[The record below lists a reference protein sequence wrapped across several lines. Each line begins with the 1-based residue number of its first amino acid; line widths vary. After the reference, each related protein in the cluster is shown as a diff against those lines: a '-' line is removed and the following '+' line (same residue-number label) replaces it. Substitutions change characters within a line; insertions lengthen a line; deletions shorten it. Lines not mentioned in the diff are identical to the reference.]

1 MFDLISEIGQTLQNN
16 KLRTALTGFA
26 VAWGIFM
33 LIVLLGMSRG
43 VVNSFNEGRMSQGSN
58 SISIFGGRT
67 SEAFNGYKDGRS
79 IELKQS
85 DINTIKTKNRSDVA
99 DAVGVISGSQTVITT
114 PHDYIS
120 TGYRGVYPSELVSRG
135 EKITAGRNIND
146 ADIKSSRKVVILTEK
161 NAAIL
166 FPETKPDD
174 VIGQRVTLNNLS
186 FTVIGLIN
194 PEFGQDTYIPF
205 TTARM
210 MSGESDELTEI
221 KVEVGD
227 ITTAEEGEAMENGVR
242 KTLAGVHNFS
252 PDDKKAVWIW
262 NRFTQHMTM
271 NRALGILDYVV
282 WLIGIFTML
291 SGIIGVSNIMFV
303 SVKER
308 THEIGIR
315 RAIGAK
321 PRNILVQI
329 LTESVAITTLFGY
342 IGVFMG
348 ILITQGLAMIFDDS
362 KFIKDPTVDISIAVK
377 VTFVLVI
384 AGCLAGLFPALKA
397 LKVKPVEALRDE

>member
-79 IELKQS
+79 IELKQP

-348 ILITQGLAMIFDDS
+348 ILITQGLAMVFDDS

>member
-1 MFDLISEIGQTLQNN
+1 
-16 KLRTALTGFA
+16 
-26 VAWGIFM
+26 
-33 LIVLLGMSRG
+33 
-43 VVNSFNEGRMSQGSN
+43 
-58 SISIFGGRT
+58 RT

-79 IELKQS
+79 IELKQP
-85 DINTIKTKNRSDVA
+85 DINSIKTKNRSNVA
-99 DAVGVISGSQTVITT
+99 DAVGVISGSQTIITT
-114 PHDYIS
+114 PDDYIS
-120 TGYRGVYPSELVSRG
+120 TGYRGVYPSELISRG
-135 EKITAGRNIND
+135 EKITAGRNINE
-146 ADIKSSRKVVILTEK
+146 ADMHNTRKVVILTEN
-161 NAAIL
+161 NASIL
-166 FPETKPDD
+166 FPGIKPDD
-174 VIGQRVTLNNLS
+174 VIGRRVSLNDLS

-210 MSGESDELTEI
+210 MSGESDDLTEI
-221 KVEVGD
+221 KVEAGD
-227 ITTAEEGEAMENGVR
+227 ITTAQEGEAMEDGVR
-242 KTLAGVHNFS
+242 KTLANVHNFS

-262 NRFTQHMTM
+262 NRFTQHLTM

-321 PRNILVQI
+321 PHNILVQI
-329 LTESVAITTLFGY
+329 LTESVAITTIFGY
-342 IGVFMG
+342 IGVFLG
-348 ILITQGLAMIFDDS
+348 IVVTQGLAMAFAS
-362 KFIKDPTVDISIAVK
+362 SSFIKDPTVDISIAIK
-377 VTFVLVI
+377 VTVVLI
-384 AGCLAGLFPALKA
+384 IDGCLAGLFPALKA

>member
-1 MFDLISEIGQTLQNN
+1 MFDLISEIGQTLRNN

-58 SISIFGGRT
+58 SISVFGGRT

-79 IELKQS
+79 IELKQP
-85 DINTIKTKNRSDVA
+85 DINSIKTKNRSNVA
-99 DAVGVISGSQTVITT
+99 DAVGVISGSQTIITT
-114 PHDYIS
+114 PDDYIS
-120 TGYRGVYPSELVSRG
+120 TGYRGVYPSELISRG
-135 EKITAGRNIND
+135 EKITAGRNINE
-146 ADIKSSRKVVILTEK
+146 ADMHNTRKVVILTEN
-161 NAAIL
+161 NASIL
-166 FPETKPDD
+166 FPGIKPDD
-174 VIGQRVTLNNLS
+174 VIGRRVSLNDLS

-210 MSGESDELTEI
+210 MSGESDDLTEI
-221 KVEVGD
+221 KVEAGD
-227 ITTAEEGEAMENGVR
+227 ITTAQEGEAMEDGVR
-242 KTLAGVHNFS
+242 KTLANVHNFS

-262 NRFTQHMTM
+262 NRFTQHLTM

-321 PRNILVQI
+321 PHNILVQI
-329 LTESVAITTLFGY
+329 LTESVAITTIFGY
-342 IGVFMG
+342 IGVFLG
-348 ILITQGLAMIFDDS
+348 IVVTQGLAMAFAS
-362 KFIKDPTVDISIAVK
+362 SSFIKDPTVDISIAIK
-377 VTFVLVI
+377 VTVVLII

>member
-1 MFDLISEIGQTLQNN
+1 MFDLISEIGQTLRNN

-43 VVNSFNEGRMSQGSN
+43 VVNSFNEGRMSQGAN
-58 SISIFGGRT
+58 SISVFGGRT

-79 IELKQS
+79 IELKQP
-85 DINTIKTKNRSDVA
+85 DINSIKTKNRSNVA
-99 DAVGVISGSQTVITT
+99 DAVGVISGSQTIITT
-114 PHDYIS
+114 PDDYIS
-120 TGYRGVYPSELVSRG
+120 TGYRGVYPSELISRG
-135 EKITAGRNIND
+135 EKITAGRNINE
-146 ADIKSSRKVVILTEK
+146 ADMHNTRKVVILTEN
-161 NAAIL
+161 NASIL
-166 FPETKPDD
+166 FPGIKPDD
-174 VIGQRVTLNNLS
+174 VIGRRVSLNDLS

-210 MSGESDELTEI
+210 MSGESDDLTEI
-221 KVEVGD
+221 KVEAGD
-227 ITTAEEGEAMENGVR
+227 ITTAQEGEAMEDGVR
-242 KTLAGVHNFS
+242 KTLANVHNFS

-262 NRFTQHMTM
+262 NRFTQHLTM

-321 PRNILVQI
+321 PHNILVQI
-329 LTESVAITTLFGY
+329 LTESVAITTIFGY
-342 IGVFMG
+342 IGVFLG
-348 ILITQGLAMIFDDS
+348 IVVTQGLAMAFAS
-362 KFIKDPTVDISIAVK
+362 SSFIKDPTVDISIAIK
-377 VTFVLVI
+377 VTVVLII

>member
-1 MFDLISEIGQTLQNN
+1 MFDLISEIGQTLRNN

-43 VVNSFNEGRMSQGSN
+43 VVNSFNDVRMSQGSN
-58 SISIFGGRT
+58 SISVFGGRT

-79 IELKQS
+79 IELKQP
-85 DINTIKTKNRSDVA
+85 DINSIKTKNRSNVA
-99 DAVGVISGSQTVITT
+99 DAVGVISGSQTIITT
-114 PHDYIS
+114 PDDYIS
-120 TGYRGVYPSELVSRG
+120 TGYRGVYPSELISRG
-135 EKITAGRNIND
+135 EKITAGRNINE
-146 ADIKSSRKVVILTEK
+146 ADMHNTRKVVILTEN
-161 NAAIL
+161 NASIL
-166 FPETKPDD
+166 FPGIKPDD
-174 VIGQRVTLNNLS
+174 VIGRRVSLNDLS

-210 MSGESDELTEI
+210 MSGESDDLTEI
-221 KVEVGD
+221 KVEAGD
-227 ITTAEEGEAMENGVR
+227 ITTAQEGEAMEDGVR
-242 KTLAGVHNFS
+242 KTLANVHNFS

-262 NRFTQHMTM
+262 NRFTQHLTM

-321 PRNILVQI
+321 PHNILVQI
-329 LTESVAITTLFGY
+329 LTESVAITTIFGY
-342 IGVFMG
+342 IGVFLG
-348 ILITQGLAMIFDDS
+348 IVVTQGLAMAFAS
-362 KFIKDPTVDISIAVK
+362 SSFIKDPTVDISIAIK
-377 VTFVLVI
+377 VTVVLII

>member
-1 MFDLISEIGQTLQNN
+1 MFDLISEIGQTLRNN

-58 SISIFGGRT
+58 SISVFGGRT

-79 IELKQS
+79 IELKQP
-85 DINTIKTKNRSDVA
+85 DINSIKTKNRSNVA
-99 DAVGVISGSQTVITT
+99 DAVGVISGSQTIITT
-114 PHDYIS
+114 PDDYIS
-120 TGYRGVYPSELVSRG
+120 TGYRGVYPSELISRG
-135 EKITAGRNIND
+135 EKITAGRNINE
-146 ADIKSSRKVVILTEK
+146 ADMHNTRKVVILTEN
-161 NAAIL
+161 NASIL
-166 FPETKPDD
+166 FPGIKPDD
-174 VIGQRVTLNNLS
+174 VIGRRVSLNDLS

-210 MSGESDELTEI
+210 MSGESDDLTEI
-221 KVEVGD
+221 KVEAGD
-227 ITTAEEGEAMENGVR
+227 ITTAQEGEAMEDGVR
-242 KTLAGVHNFS
+242 KTLANVHNFS

-262 NRFTQHMTM
+262 NRFTQHLTM

-321 PRNILVQI
+321 PHNILVQI
-329 LTESVAITTLFGY
+329 LTESVAITTIFGY
-342 IGVFMG
+342 IGVFLG
-348 ILITQGLAMIFDDS
+348 IVVTQGLAMAFAS
-362 KFIKDPTVDISIAVK
+362 SSFIKDPTVDISIAIK
-377 VTFVLVI
+377 VTVVLII

-397 LKVKPVEALRDE
+397 LKVKPVEALRDD

>member
-1 MFDLISEIGQTLQNN
+1 MFDLISEIGQTLSNN

-43 VVNSFNEGRMSQGSN
+43 VVNSFNDSRMSQGTN
-58 SISIFGGRT
+58 TISVWGGMT
-67 SEAFNGYKDGRS
+67 SQPYNGYKDGRY
-79 IELKQS
+79 IGLKQDDMS
-85 DINTIKTKNRSDVA
+85 VIKTKNRGDVA
-99 DAVGVISGSQTVITT
+99 DVTGSLSSNANIST
-114 PHDYIS
+114 PHDYIT
-120 TGYRGVYPSELVSRG
+120 TGYNGVYPSELPSRG
-135 EKITAGRNIND
+135 DKITEGRNIND
-146 ADIKSSRKVVILTEK
+146 ADISQSRKVVILTEK

-166 FPETKPDD
+166 FPGTKPSD
-174 VIGQRVTLNNLS
+174 VIGQRVLLNGLS
-186 FTVIGLIN
+186 FIVIGLIN
-194 PEFGQDTYIPF
+194 PEFGQSTYIPF

-210 MSGESDELTEI
+210 MASGSDYIDEI
-221 KVEVGD
+221 KVQVGN
-227 ITTAEEGEAMENGVR
+227 ISTLEEGEQVEQGVR
-242 KTLAGVHNFS
+242 NTLSGIHNFS

-271 NRALGILDYVV
+271 DRALSILDIVV

-342 IGVFMG
+342 IGVFLG
-348 ILITQGLAMIFDDS
+348 ILVTQGLAMAFNGTE
-362 KFIKDPTVDISIAVK
+362 FIKDPTVDISIAVK
-377 VTFVLVI
+377 VTCVLIV